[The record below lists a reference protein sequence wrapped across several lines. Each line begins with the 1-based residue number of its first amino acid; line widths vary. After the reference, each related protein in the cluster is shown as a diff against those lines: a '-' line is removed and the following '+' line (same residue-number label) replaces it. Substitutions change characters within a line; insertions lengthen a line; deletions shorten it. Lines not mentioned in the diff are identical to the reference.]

1 MAIPVK
7 QKEKEI
13 VCGNLPTKMQVKNA
27 VFKKMKKIFFLLIFS
42 NSIVF
47 SQENIQPIA
56 SLEGDWILDKSFSD
70 EFDKSKLDEKRWWD
84 FNPAWHGR
92 KPSHFARSNVK
103 VKKGLLRLSA
113 KNLDPK
119 KVSIQDKARGYDKF
133 STAIIKSKERSH
145 YGYYEARA
153 KSMKAAVCNAFW
165 LYDPLEESVKYRE
178 GEYSEEIDI
187 FEVFGKAN
195 KKENQRAYYAAV
207 HRYQTPYVESLV
219 NKRKYKLENRY
230 TRHEVDYDFHEDF
243 HIYGLLWTPDE
254 LVWYLDGKEVFRRKN
269 DFFKRPL
276 HIIFDAEIMETWDGL
291 PNSDDL
297 PSTFEVDYL
306 RVWRLNSK

>member
-1 MAIPVK
+1 
-7 QKEKEI
+7 
-13 VCGNLPTKMQVKNA
+13 
-27 VFKKMKKIFFLLIFS
+27 MKKLILILFLTPT
-42 NSIVF
+42 IVL
-47 SQENIQPIA
+47 SQDNFQPNA
-56 SLEGDWILDKSFSD
+56 KLSGLWVLDKSFSD
-70 EFDKSKLDEKRWWD
+70 EFDKSKLDETKWWD

-103 VKKGLLRLSA
+103 VKRGLLRLSA
-113 KNLDPK
+113 KTLDPK
-119 KVSIQDKARGYDKF
+119 KVSIQDKSRGYDKF
-133 STAIIKSKERSH
+133 STAIIKSKNRSY

-219 NKRKYKLENRY
+219 NKKKYKLENRY
-230 TRHEVDYDFHEDF
+230 TRLEVPYDFYEDF
-243 HIYGLLWTPDE
+243 HIYGLLWTADE
-254 LVWYLDGKEVFRRKN
+254 LVWFLDGEEVFRRKN

-291 PNSDDL
+291 PNADDL
-297 PSTFEVDYL
+297 PSTFEIDYV
-306 RVWRLNSK
+306 RVWRPD

>member
-1 MAIPVK
+1 
-7 QKEKEI
+7 
-13 VCGNLPTKMQVKNA
+13 
-27 VFKKMKKIFFLLIFS
+27 MKKLFLLTFLTQT
-42 NSIVF
+42 IVL
-47 SQENIQPIA
+47 SQDNFQPYA
-56 SLEGDWILDKSFSD
+56 KLSGSWVLDKSFSD
-70 EFDKSKLDEKRWWD
+70 EFNKSKLDETKWWD

-103 VKKGLLRLSA
+103 VKKGFLRLSA
-113 KNLDPK
+113 KSLDPK

-133 STAIIKSKERSH
+133 STAIIKSKNRSY

-165 LYDPLEESVKYRE
+165 LYDPLDESIKYRE

-230 TRHEVDYDFHEDF
+230 TRLEVPYDFYEDF
-243 HIYGLLWTPDE
+243 HVYGLLWTADE
-254 LVWYLDGKEVFRRKN
+254 LVWFLDGKEVFRRKN

-276 HIIFDAEIMETWDGL
+276 HVIFDAEIMETWDGL
-291 PNSDDL
+291 PNLDDL
-297 PSTFEVDYL
+297 PSTFEVDYV
-306 RVWRLNSK
+306 RVWRPN

>member
-1 MAIPVK
+1 
-7 QKEKEI
+7 
-13 VCGNLPTKMQVKNA
+13 
-27 VFKKMKKIFFLLIFS
+27 MKKLILILLLNQTI
-42 NSIVF
+42 IL
-47 SQENIQPIA
+47 SQDNFQPNA
-56 SLEGDWILDKSFSD
+56 KLSGLWVLDKSFSD
-70 EFDKSKLDEKRWWD
+70 EFNKTKLDETKWWD

-113 KNLDPK
+113 KTLDPK
-119 KVSIQDKARGYDKF
+119 KVSIQDKSRGYDKF
-133 STAIIKSKERSH
+133 STAIIKSKNRSY
-145 YGYYEARA
+145 YGFYEARA

-165 LYDPLEESVKYRE
+165 LYDPLEESIKYRE

-219 NKRKYKLENRY
+219 NKKKYKLENRY
-230 TRHEVDYDFHEDF
+230 TRLEVPYDFYDDF
-243 HIYGLLWTPDE
+243 HIYGLLWTADE
-254 LVWYLDGKEVFRRKN
+254 LVWFLDGEEVFRRKN

-276 HIIFDAEIMETWDGL
+276 HVIFDAEIMETWDGL
-291 PNSDDL
+291 PNADDL
-297 PSTFEVDYL
+297 PSTFEIDYV
-306 RVWRLNSK
+306 RVWRPD

>member
-1 MAIPVK
+1 
-7 QKEKEI
+7 
-13 VCGNLPTKMQVKNA
+13 
-27 VFKKMKKIFFLLIFS
+27 MKKLFLLAFLTQT
-42 NSIVF
+42 IVL
-47 SQENIQPIA
+47 SQDNFQPYSKI
-56 SLEGDWILDKSFSD
+56 SGSWVLDKSFSD
-70 EFDKSKLDEKRWWD
+70 EFNKSKLDETKWWD
-84 FNPAWHGR
+84 FNSAWHGR

-113 KNLDPK
+113 KSLDPK
-119 KVSIQDKARGYDKF
+119 KVSIQDKSRGYDKF
-133 STAIIKSKERSH
+133 STAIIKSKNRSY

-165 LYDPLEESVKYRE
+165 LYDPLDESIKYRE

-219 NKRKYKLENRY
+219 NKKKYKLENRY
-230 TRHEVDYDFHEDF
+230 TRLEVPYDFYEDF
-243 HIYGLLWTPDE
+243 HVYGLLWTADE
-254 LVWYLDGKEVFRRKN
+254 LVWFLDGKEVFRRKN

-276 HIIFDAEIMETWDGL
+276 HVIFDAEIMETWDGL
-291 PNSDDL
+291 PNEDDL
-297 PSTFEVDYL
+297 PSTFEVDYV
-306 RVWRLNSK
+306 RVWRPN

>member
-1 MAIPVK
+1 
-7 QKEKEI
+7 
-13 VCGNLPTKMQVKNA
+13 
-27 VFKKMKKIFFLLIFS
+27 MKKLILILFLTPT
-42 NSIVF
+42 IVL
-47 SQENIQPIA
+47 SQDNFQPNA
-56 SLEGDWILDKSFSD
+56 KLSGLWVLDKSFSD
-70 EFDKSKLDEKRWWD
+70 EFDKSKLDETKWWD

-103 VKKGLLRLSA
+103 VKRGLLRLSA
-113 KNLDPK
+113 KTLDPK
-119 KVSIQDKARGYDKF
+119 KVSIQDKSRGYDKF
-133 STAIIKSKERSH
+133 STAIIKSKNRSY

-219 NKRKYKLENRY
+219 NKKKYKLENRY
-230 TRHEVDYDFHEDF
+230 TRLEVPYDFYDDF
-243 HIYGLLWTPDE
+243 HIYGLLWTADE
-254 LVWYLDGKEVFRRKN
+254 LVWFLDGEEVFRRKN

-276 HIIFDAEIMETWDGL
+276 HVIFDAEIMETWDGL
-291 PNSDDL
+291 PNVDDL
-297 PSTFEVDYL
+297 PSTFEVDYV
-306 RVWRLNSK
+306 RVWRPN

>member
-1 MAIPVK
+1 
-7 QKEKEI
+7 
-13 VCGNLPTKMQVKNA
+13 
-27 VFKKMKKIFFLLIFS
+27 MKKLILILFLNQTIIL
-42 NSIVF
+42 
-47 SQENIQPIA
+47 SQDNFQPNA
-56 SLEGDWILDKSFSD
+56 KLSGLWVLDKSFSD
-70 EFDKSKLDEKRWWD
+70 EFDKSKLDETKWWD

-103 VKKGLLRLSA
+103 VKRGLLRLSA
-113 KNLDPK
+113 KTLDPK
-119 KVSIQDKARGYDKF
+119 KVSIQDKSRGYDKF
-133 STAIIKSKERSH
+133 STAIIKSKNRSY

-219 NKRKYKLENRY
+219 NKKKYKLENRY
-230 TRHEVDYDFHEDF
+230 TRLEVPYDFYDDF
-243 HIYGLLWTPDE
+243 HIYGLLWTADE
-254 LVWYLDGKEVFRRKN
+254 LVWFLDGEEVFRRKN

-291 PNSDDL
+291 PNADDL
-297 PSTFEVDYL
+297 PSTFEIDYV
-306 RVWRLNSK
+306 RVWRPD

>member
-1 MAIPVK
+1 
-7 QKEKEI
+7 
-13 VCGNLPTKMQVKNA
+13 
-27 VFKKMKKIFFLLIFS
+27 MKKLFLLTFLTQT
-42 NSIVF
+42 IVL
-47 SQENIQPIA
+47 SQDNFQPYA
-56 SLEGDWILDKSFSD
+56 KLSGSWVLDKSFSD
-70 EFDKSKLDEKRWWD
+70 EFNKSKLDETKWWD

-113 KNLDPK
+113 KSLDPK

-133 STAIIKSKERSH
+133 STAIIKSKNRSY

-165 LYDPLEESVKYRE
+165 LYDPLDESIKYRE

-230 TRHEVDYDFHEDF
+230 TRIEVPYDFYEDF
-243 HIYGLLWTPDE
+243 HVYGLLWTADE
-254 LVWYLDGKEVFRRKN
+254 LVWFLDGKEVFRRKN

-276 HIIFDAEIMETWDGL
+276 HVIFDAEIMETWDGL
-291 PNSDDL
+291 PNVDDL
-297 PSTFEVDYL
+297 PSTFEVDYV
-306 RVWRLNSK
+306 RVWRPN

>member
-1 MAIPVK
+1 
-7 QKEKEI
+7 
-13 VCGNLPTKMQVKNA
+13 
-27 VFKKMKKIFFLLIFS
+27 MKKLFLLLFFTQTIAL
-42 NSIVF
+42 
-47 SQENIQPIA
+47 SQDNFQPYVKL
-56 SLEGDWILDKSFSD
+56 SGSWVLDKSFSD
-70 EFDKSKLDEKRWWD
+70 EFNKSKLDETKWWD

-113 KNLDPK
+113 KSLDPK

-133 STAIIKSKERSH
+133 STAIIKSKNRSY

-165 LYDPLEESVKYRE
+165 LYDPLDESIKYRE

-230 TRHEVDYDFHEDF
+230 TRLEVPYDFYEDF
-243 HIYGLLWTPDE
+243 HIYGLLWTADE
-254 LVWYLDGKEVFRRKN
+254 LVWFLDGEEVFRRKN

-276 HIIFDAEIMETWDGL
+276 HVIFDAEIMETWDGL
-291 PNSDDL
+291 PNVDDL
-297 PSTFEVDYL
+297 PSTFEVDYV
-306 RVWRLNSK
+306 RVWRPN

>member
-1 MAIPVK
+1 
-7 QKEKEI
+7 
-13 VCGNLPTKMQVKNA
+13 
-27 VFKKMKKIFFLLIFS
+27 MKKLILILFLTQT
-42 NSIVF
+42 IVL
-47 SQENIQPIA
+47 SQDNFHPNA
-56 SLEGDWILDKSFSD
+56 KLSGLWVLDKSFSD
-70 EFDKSKLDEKRWWD
+70 EFDKSKLDETKWWD

-103 VKKGLLRLSA
+103 VKRGLLRLSA
-113 KNLDPK
+113 KTLDPK
-119 KVSIQDKARGYDKF
+119 KVSIQDKSRGYDKF
-133 STAIIKSKERSH
+133 STAIIKSKNRSY

-219 NKRKYKLENRY
+219 NKKKYKLENRY
-230 TRHEVDYDFHEDF
+230 TRLEVPYDFYDDF
-243 HIYGLLWTPDE
+243 HIYGLLWTADE
-254 LVWYLDGKEVFRRKN
+254 LVWFLDGEEVFRRKN

-276 HIIFDAEIMETWDGL
+276 HVIFDAEIMETWDGL
-291 PNSDDL
+291 PNADDL
-297 PSTFEVDYL
+297 PSTFEIDYV
-306 RVWRLNSK
+306 RVWRPD

>member
-1 MAIPVK
+1 
-7 QKEKEI
+7 
-13 VCGNLPTKMQVKNA
+13 
-27 VFKKMKKIFFLLIFS
+27 MKKLFFILFLI
-42 NSIVF
+42 NSFVF
-47 SQENIQPIA
+47 SQDNFQPFA
-56 SLEGDWILDKSFSD
+56 SLQGEWILDKSFSD
-70 EFDKSKLDEKRWWD
+70 EFDKSKLDEKKWWD

-133 STAIIKSKERSH
+133 STAIIKSKQKSH

-230 TRHEVDYDFHEDF
+230 TRLEVEYDFHEDF

-269 DFFKRPL
+269 DFFRRPL

-291 PNSDDL
+291 PNPDDL
-297 PSTFEVDYL
+297 PSTFQVDYL
-306 RVWRLNSK
+306 RVWRLSK

>member
-1 MAIPVK
+1 
-7 QKEKEI
+7 
-13 VCGNLPTKMQVKNA
+13 
-27 VFKKMKKIFFLLIFS
+27 MKKLFFLFFLI
-42 NSIVF
+42 NSFVF
-47 SQENIQPIA
+47 SQDNFQPFA
-56 SLEGDWILDKSFSD
+56 SLEGVWILDKSFSD
-70 EFDKSKLDEKRWWD
+70 EFDKSKLDEKKWWD

-230 TRHEVDYDFHEDF
+230 TRLEVEYDFHEDF

-291 PNSDDL
+291 PNPDDL
-297 PSTFEVDYL
+297 PSTFQVDYL
-306 RVWRLNSK
+306 RVWRLSK

>member
-1 MAIPVK
+1 
-7 QKEKEI
+7 
-13 VCGNLPTKMQVKNA
+13 
-27 VFKKMKKIFFLLIFS
+27 MKKLILILFLTPT
-42 NSIVF
+42 IVL
-47 SQENIQPIA
+47 SQDNFQPNA
-56 SLEGDWILDKSFSD
+56 KLSGLWVLDKSFSD
-70 EFDKSKLDEKRWWD
+70 EFDKSKLDETKWWD

-103 VKKGLLRLSA
+103 VKRGLLRLSA
-113 KNLDPK
+113 KTLDPK
-119 KVSIQDKARGYDKF
+119 KVSIQDKSRGYDKF
-133 STAIIKSKERSH
+133 STAIIKSKNRSY

-219 NKRKYKLENRY
+219 NKKKYKLENRY
-230 TRHEVDYDFHEDF
+230 TRLEVPYDFYDDF
-243 HIYGLLWTPDE
+243 HIYGLLWTADE
-254 LVWYLDGKEVFRRKN
+254 LVWFLDGEEVFRRKN

-291 PNSDDL
+291 PNADDL
-297 PSTFEVDYL
+297 PSTFEIDYV
-306 RVWRLNSK
+306 RVWRPD

>member
-1 MAIPVK
+1 
-7 QKEKEI
+7 
-13 VCGNLPTKMQVKNA
+13 
-27 VFKKMKKIFFLLIFS
+27 MKKLILILLL
-42 NSIVF
+42 NQTIVL
-47 SQENIQPIA
+47 SQDNFQPNA
-56 SLEGDWILDKSFSD
+56 KLSGLWVLDKSFSD
-70 EFDKSKLDEKRWWD
+70 EFNKTKLDDTKWWD

-119 KVSIQDKARGYDKF
+119 KASIQDKSRGYDKF
-133 STAIIKSKERSH
+133 STAIIKSKNRSY
-145 YGYYEARA
+145 YGFYEARA

-165 LYDPLEESVKYRE
+165 LYDPLEESIKYRE

-219 NKRKYKLENRY
+219 NKKKYKLENRY
-230 TRHEVDYDFHEDF
+230 TRLEVPYDFYEDF
-243 HIYGLLWTPDE
+243 HIYGLLWTADE
-254 LVWYLDGKEVFRRKN
+254 LVWFLDGEEVFRRKN

-276 HIIFDAEIMETWDGL
+276 HVIFDAEIMDTWDGL

-297 PSTFEVDYL
+297 PSTFEIDYV
-306 RVWRLNSK
+306 RVWRPNQ

>member
-1 MAIPVK
+1 
-7 QKEKEI
+7 
-13 VCGNLPTKMQVKNA
+13 MQVKNA

>member
-1 MAIPVK
+1 
-7 QKEKEI
+7 
-13 VCGNLPTKMQVKNA
+13 
-27 VFKKMKKIFFLLIFS
+27 MKKLFLLTFLTQT
-42 NSIVF
+42 IVL
-47 SQENIQPIA
+47 SQDNFQPYA
-56 SLEGDWILDKSFSD
+56 KLSGSWVLDKSFSD
-70 EFDKSKLDEKRWWD
+70 EFNKSKLDETKWWD

-113 KNLDPK
+113 KSLDPK

-133 STAIIKSKERSH
+133 STAIIKSKNRSY

-165 LYDPLEESVKYRE
+165 LYDPLDESIKYRE

-230 TRHEVDYDFHEDF
+230 TRLEVPYDFYEDF
-243 HIYGLLWTPDE
+243 HVYGLLWTADE
-254 LVWYLDGKEVFRRKN
+254 LVWFLDGKEVFRRKN

-276 HIIFDAEIMETWDGL
+276 HVIFDAEIMETWDGL
-291 PNSDDL
+291 PNVDDL
-297 PSTFEVDYL
+297 PSTFEVDYI
-306 RVWRLNSK
+306 RVWRPN

>member
-1 MAIPVK
+1 MKNLILLLFFTPAIILSQDNFQP
-7 QKEKEI
+7 
-13 VCGNLPTKMQVKNA
+13 NA
-27 VFKKMKKIFFLLIFS
+27 
-42 NSIVF
+42 
-47 SQENIQPIA
+47 PI
-56 SLEGDWILDKSFSD
+56 SGSWILDKSFSD
-70 EFDKSKLDEKRWWD
+70 DFNKSKLDDTKWWD

-103 VKKGLLRLSA
+103 VKRGLLTLTA
-113 KNLDPK
+113 KSLNPK
-119 KVSIQDKARGYDKF
+119 KVSVQDLSRGYDKF
-133 STAIIKSKERSH
+133 STAIIKSKKRSF

-165 LYDPLEESVKYRE
+165 LYDPLEESVKYAD

-195 KKENQRAYYAAV
+195 KKENKRAYYAAV

-219 NKRKYKLENRY
+219 NKKKYKLENRY
-230 TRHEVDYDFHEDF
+230 TRLEVPYDFCEDF

-254 LVWYLDGKEVFRRKN
+254 LVWFLDGKEVFRRKN

-276 HIIFDAEIMETWDGL
+276 HIIFDAEIMEKWDGL
-291 PNSDDL
+291 PNIEDL
-297 PSTFEVDYL
+297 PSTFEVDYV
-306 RVWRLNSK
+306 RVWRSD

>member
-1 MAIPVK
+1 
-7 QKEKEI
+7 
-13 VCGNLPTKMQVKNA
+13 
-27 VFKKMKKIFFLLIFS
+27 MKKLFFLLFLI
-42 NSIVF
+42 NSFVF
-47 SQENIQPIA
+47 SQDDFQPFA
-56 SLEGDWILDKSFSD
+56 SLEGEWILDKSFSD
-70 EFDKSKLDEKRWWD
+70 EFDKSKLDEKKWWD

-133 STAIIKSKERSH
+133 STAIIKSKQKSH

-230 TRHEVDYDFHEDF
+230 TRLEVEYDFHEDF

-269 DFFKRPL
+269 DFFKR
-276 HIIFDAEIMETWDGL
+276 T
-291 PNSDDL
+291 
-297 PSTFEVDYL
+297 L
-306 RVWRLNSK
+306 RFKI

>member
-1 MAIPVK
+1 M
-7 QKEKEI
+7 
-13 VCGNLPTKMQVKNA
+13 NNTKKT
-27 VFKKMKKIFFLLIFS
+27 
-42 NSIVF
+42 
-47 SQENIQPIA
+47 
-56 SLEGDWILDKSFSD
+56 
-70 EFDKSKLDEKRWWD
+70 
-84 FNPAWHGR
+84 
-92 KPSHFARSNVK
+92 
-103 VKKGLLRLSA
+103 
-113 KNLDPK
+113 LDPK
-119 KVSIQDKARGYDKF
+119 KVSIQDKSRGYDKF
-133 STAIIKSKERSH
+133 STAIIKSKNRSY

-219 NKRKYKLENRY
+219 NKKKYKLENRY
-230 TRHEVDYDFHEDF
+230 TRLEVPYDFYDDF
-243 HIYGLLWTPDE
+243 HIYGLLWSADE
-254 LVWYLDGKEVFRRKN
+254 LVWFLDGEEVFRRKN

-291 PNSDDL
+291 PNADDL
-297 PSTFEVDYL
+297 PSTFEIDYV
-306 RVWRLNSK
+306 RVWRPD

>member
-1 MAIPVK
+1 
-7 QKEKEI
+7 
-13 VCGNLPTKMQVKNA
+13 
-27 VFKKMKKIFFLLIFS
+27 MKKLFLLLFFTQTIAL
-42 NSIVF
+42 
-47 SQENIQPIA
+47 SQDNFQPYVKL
-56 SLEGDWILDKSFSD
+56 SGSWVLDKSFSD
-70 EFDKSKLDEKRWWD
+70 EFNKSKLDETKWWD

-113 KNLDPK
+113 KSLDPK

-133 STAIIKSKERSH
+133 STAIIKSKNRSY

-165 LYDPLEESVKYRE
+165 LYDPLDESIKYRE

-230 TRHEVDYDFHEDF
+230 TRLEVPYDFYEDF
-243 HIYGLLWTPDE
+243 HVYGLLWTADE
-254 LVWYLDGKEVFRRKN
+254 LVWFLDGKEVFRRKN

-276 HIIFDAEIMETWDGL
+276 HVIFDAEIMETWDGL
-291 PNSDDL
+291 PNVDDL
-297 PSTFEVDYL
+297 PSTFEVDYV
-306 RVWRLNSK
+306 RVWRSN

>member
-1 MAIPVK
+1 
-7 QKEKEI
+7 
-13 VCGNLPTKMQVKNA
+13 
-27 VFKKMKKIFFLLIFS
+27 MKKLFFLLFLI
-42 NSIVF
+42 NSFVF
-47 SQENIQPIA
+47 SQDDFQPFA
-56 SLEGDWILDKSFSD
+56 SLEGEWILDKSFSD
-70 EFDKSKLDEKRWWD
+70 EFDKSKLDEKKWWD

-133 STAIIKSKERSH
+133 STAIIKSKQKSH

-230 TRHEVDYDFHEDF
+230 TRLEVEYDFHEDF

-291 PNSDDL
+291 PNPDDL
-297 PSTFEVDYL
+297 PSTFQVDYL
-306 RVWRLNSK
+306 RVWRLSK

>member
-1 MAIPVK
+1 
-7 QKEKEI
+7 
-13 VCGNLPTKMQVKNA
+13 
-27 VFKKMKKIFFLLIFS
+27 MKKLFLLAFLTQT
-42 NSIVF
+42 IVL
-47 SQENIQPIA
+47 SQDNFQPYA
-56 SLEGDWILDKSFSD
+56 KLSGSWVLDKSFSD
-70 EFDKSKLDEKRWWD
+70 EFNKSKLDEAKWWD

-113 KNLDPK
+113 KSLDPK

-133 STAIIKSKERSH
+133 STAIIKSKNRSY

-165 LYDPLEESVKYRE
+165 LYDPLDESIKYIE

-230 TRHEVDYDFHEDF
+230 TRLEVPYDFYEDF
-243 HIYGLLWTPDE
+243 HVYGLLWTADE
-254 LVWYLDGKEVFRRKN
+254 LVWFLDGKEVFRRKN

-276 HIIFDAEIMETWDGL
+276 HVIFDAEIMETWDGL
-291 PNSDDL
+291 PNVDDL
-297 PSTFEVDYL
+297 PSTFEVDYI
-306 RVWRLNSK
+306 RVWRPN

>member
-1 MAIPVK
+1 
-7 QKEKEI
+7 
-13 VCGNLPTKMQVKNA
+13 
-27 VFKKMKKIFFLLIFS
+27 MKKLFLLAFLTQT
-42 NSIVF
+42 IVL
-47 SQENIQPIA
+47 SQDNFQPYSKI
-56 SLEGDWILDKSFSD
+56 SGSWVLDKSFSD
-70 EFDKSKLDEKRWWD
+70 EFNKSKLDETKWWD

-113 KNLDPK
+113 KSLDPK
-119 KVSIQDKARGYDKF
+119 KVSIQDISRGYDKF
-133 STAIIKSKERSH
+133 STAIIKSKNRSY

-165 LYDPLEESVKYRE
+165 LYDPLDESIKYRE

-230 TRHEVDYDFHEDF
+230 TRLEVPYDFYEDF
-243 HIYGLLWTPDE
+243 HVYGLLWTADE
-254 LVWYLDGKEVFRRKN
+254 LVWFLDGKEVFRRKN

-276 HIIFDAEIMETWDGL
+276 HVIFDAEIMETWDGL
-291 PNSDDL
+291 PNVDDL
-297 PSTFEVDYL
+297 PSTFEVDYI
-306 RVWRLNSK
+306 RVWRPN

>member
-1 MAIPVK
+1 M
-7 QKEKEI
+7 
-13 VCGNLPTKMQVKNA
+13 
-27 VFKKMKKIFFLLIFS
+27 VFKQMKKIIVLLLFTQ
-42 NSIVF
+42 SIVL
-47 SQENIQPIA
+47 SQDSIRPQAPL
-56 SLEGDWILDKSFSD
+56 SGSWVLDKSFSD
-70 EFDKSKLDEKRWWD
+70 EFNKSNLDEAKWWD

-119 KVSIQDKARGYDKF
+119 KVSVQDKSRGYDKF
-133 STAIIKSKERSH
+133 STAIIKSKKKSY
-145 YGYYEARA
+145 YGYYEAKA

-165 LYDPLEESVKYRE
+165 LYDPLVESVKYRE

-219 NKRKYKLENRY
+219 NKKKYKLENRF
-230 TRHEVDYDFHEDF
+230 TRLEVPFDFYEEF
-243 HIYGLLWTPDE
+243 HIYGLLWMPDE
-254 LVWYLDGKEVFRRKN
+254 LIWYLDGKEVFRRKN

-276 HIIFDAEIMETWDGL
+276 HIIFDAEIMEKWDGL
-291 PNSDDL
+291 PNIEDL
-297 PSTFEVDYL
+297 PSTFEVDYV
-306 RVWRLNSK
+306 RVWRSD

>member
-1 MAIPVK
+1 
-7 QKEKEI
+7 
-13 VCGNLPTKMQVKNA
+13 
-27 VFKKMKKIFFLLIFS
+27 MKKLFLLAFLTQT
-42 NSIVF
+42 IVL
-47 SQENIQPIA
+47 SQDNFQPYSKI
-56 SLEGDWILDKSFSD
+56 SGSWVLDKSFSD
-70 EFDKSKLDEKRWWD
+70 EFNKSKLDETKWWD

-113 KNLDPK
+113 KSLDPK

-133 STAIIKSKERSH
+133 STAIIKSKNRSY

-165 LYDPLEESVKYRE
+165 LYDPLDESIKYRE

-230 TRHEVDYDFHEDF
+230 TRLEVPYDFYEDF
-243 HIYGLLWTPDE
+243 HVYGLLWTADE
-254 LVWYLDGKEVFRRKN
+254 LVWFLDGKEVFRRKN

-276 HIIFDAEIMETWDGL
+276 HVIFDAEIMETWDGL
-291 PNSDDL
+291 PNVDDL
-297 PSTFEVDYL
+297 PSTFEVDYI
-306 RVWRLNSK
+306 RVWRPN

>member
-1 MAIPVK
+1 
-7 QKEKEI
+7 
-13 VCGNLPTKMQVKNA
+13 
-27 VFKKMKKIFFLLIFS
+27 MKKLFLLAFLTQT
-42 NSIVF
+42 IVL
-47 SQENIQPIA
+47 SQDNFQPYA
-56 SLEGDWILDKSFSD
+56 KLSGSWVLDKSFSD
-70 EFDKSKLDEKRWWD
+70 EFNKSKLDETKWWD

-103 VKKGLLRLSA
+103 VKKGLLRLLA
-113 KNLDPK
+113 KSLDPK

-133 STAIIKSKERSH
+133 STAIIKSKNRSY

-165 LYDPLEESVKYRE
+165 LYDPLDESIKYRE

-230 TRHEVDYDFHEDF
+230 TRLEVPYDFYEDF
-243 HIYGLLWTPDE
+243 HVYGLLWTADE
-254 LVWYLDGKEVFRRKN
+254 LVWFLDGKEVFRRKN

-276 HIIFDAEIMETWDGL
+276 HVIFDAEIMETWDGL
-291 PNSDDL
+291 PNPDDL
-297 PSTFEVDYL
+297 PSTFEVDYV
-306 RVWRLNSK
+306 RVWRPKK

>member
-1 MAIPVK
+1 
-7 QKEKEI
+7 
-13 VCGNLPTKMQVKNA
+13 
-27 VFKKMKKIFFLLIFS
+27 MKKIIILLLFAQ
-42 NSIVF
+42 SIVL
-47 SQENIQPIA
+47 SQESIKPYIPL
-56 SLEGDWILDKSFSD
+56 SGSWVLDKSFSD
-70 EFDKSKLDEKRWWD
+70 EFNKSNLDEAMWWD

-119 KVSIQDKARGYDKF
+119 KVSVQDKSRGYDKF
-133 STAIIKSKERSH
+133 STAIIKSKKKSY

-165 LYDPLEESVKYRE
+165 LYDPLVESVKYRE

-219 NKRKYKLENRY
+219 NK
-230 TRHEVDYDFHEDF
+230 
-243 HIYGLLWTPDE
+243 
-254 LVWYLDGKEVFRRKN
+254 KN
-269 DFFKRPL
+269 
-276 HIIFDAEIMETWDGL
+276 I
-291 PNSDDL
+291 S
-297 PSTFEVDYL
+297 
-306 RVWRLNSK
+306 

>member
-1 MAIPVK
+1 
-7 QKEKEI
+7 
-13 VCGNLPTKMQVKNA
+13 
-27 VFKKMKKIFFLLIFS
+27 MKKLFLILLFTQT
-42 NSIVF
+42 IVL
-47 SQENIQPIA
+47 SQDNFQPYTKL
-56 SLEGDWILDKSFSD
+56 SGSWVLDKSFSD
-70 EFDKSKLDEKRWWD
+70 EFNKSRLDETKWWD

-103 VKKGLLRLSA
+103 VKKGFLRLSA
-113 KNLDPK
+113 KSLDPK
-119 KVSIQDKARGYDKF
+119 KVSIQDKSRGYDKF
-133 STAIIKSKERSH
+133 STAIIKSKNRSY

-165 LYDPLEESVKYRE
+165 LYDPLDESIKYRE

-230 TRHEVDYDFHEDF
+230 TRLEVPYDFYEDF
-243 HIYGLLWTPDE
+243 HVYGLLWTADE
-254 LVWYLDGKEVFRRKN
+254 LVWFLDGEEVFRRKN

-276 HIIFDAEIMETWDGL
+276 HVIFDAEIMETWDGL
-291 PNSDDL
+291 PKLDDL
-297 PSTFEVDYL
+297 PSTFKVDYV
-306 RVWRLNSK
+306 RVWRPN

>member
-1 MAIPVK
+1 
-7 QKEKEI
+7 
-13 VCGNLPTKMQVKNA
+13 
-27 VFKKMKKIFFLLIFS
+27 MKKLFLLLFFTQTIAL
-42 NSIVF
+42 
-47 SQENIQPIA
+47 SQDNFQPYVKL
-56 SLEGDWILDKSFSD
+56 SGTWVLDKSFSD
-70 EFDKSKLDEKRWWD
+70 EFNKSKLDETKWWD

-113 KNLDPK
+113 KSLDPK
-119 KVSIQDKARGYDKF
+119 KVSIQDISRGYDKF
-133 STAIIKSKERSH
+133 STAIIKSKNRSY

-165 LYDPLEESVKYRE
+165 LYDPLDESIKYRE

-219 NKRKYKLENRY
+219 NKKKYKLENRY
-230 TRHEVDYDFHEDF
+230 TRLEVPYDFYEDF
-243 HIYGLLWTPDE
+243 HVYGLLWTADE
-254 LVWYLDGKEVFRRKN
+254 LVWFLDGEEVFRRKN

-276 HIIFDAEIMETWDGL
+276 HVIFDAEIMETWDGL
-291 PNSDDL
+291 PNVDDL
-297 PSTFEVDYL
+297 PSTFEVDYV
-306 RVWRLNSK
+306 RVWRPN

>member
-1 MAIPVK
+1 
-7 QKEKEI
+7 
-13 VCGNLPTKMQVKNA
+13 
-27 VFKKMKKIFFLLIFS
+27 MKKLFLLAFLTQT
-42 NSIVF
+42 IVL
-47 SQENIQPIA
+47 SQDNFQPYTKL
-56 SLEGDWILDKSFSD
+56 SGSWVLDKSFSD
-70 EFDKSKLDEKRWWD
+70 EFNKSKLDETKWWD

-103 VKKGLLRLSA
+103 VKKGLLRLLA
-113 KNLDPK
+113 KSLDPK

-133 STAIIKSKERSH
+133 STAIIKSKNRSY

-165 LYDPLEESVKYRE
+165 LYDPLDESIKYRE

-230 TRHEVDYDFHEDF
+230 TRLEVPYDFYEDF
-243 HIYGLLWTPDE
+243 HIYGLLWTADE
-254 LVWYLDGKEVFRRKN
+254 LVWFLDGKEVFRRKN

-276 HIIFDAEIMETWDGL
+276 HVIFDAEIMETWDGL
-291 PNSDDL
+291 PNVDDL
-297 PSTFEVDYL
+297 PSTFEVDYV
-306 RVWRLNSK
+306 RVWRPN